1 MRTTVIE
8 EKIYQEMAEEEPTCR
23 HHWVIESPH
32 GATSHGICKI
42 CGEERDFQNSASD
55 TLWEGDPMRSISR
68 MGGGSR
74 PVVRET
80 APSAAED

>member
-1 MRTTVIE
+1 MRTPVIE
-8 EKIYQEMAEEEPTCR
+8 EQIFQEATEDEPVCR

-42 CGEERDFQNSASD
+42 CGEGREFQNSASD

-74 PVVRET
+74 PVVREK
-80 APSAAED
+80 APVADE